1 MGFFD
6 FLKGKEE
13 FPEEPR
19 DIGQV
24 ELGNVKDKVEEAISG
39 DISKER
45 ERVRELYSR
54 IKEDFRE
61 VKKLNSELSGK
72 EFKSGQ
78 RVDAPVNMIKD
89 NYVRKT
95 LSLLSNVPEVSGF
108 EHREITD
115 FCSGTGKILKNLR
128 DIPSKQAV
136 LLLRYF
142 KGETSRIIKTLK
154 EIEERRKEMESL
166 LKGKSLWLEG
176 EIGSGVDRILGMIKR
191 SEDLEKQEEK
201 LREKIKEKER
211 EWKEKEK
218 ELKEFVSGEEFRV
231 FEGLGSEIQRLEKE
245 RTEIANELREELS
258 GVKRPL
264 KKLEYTLKQEGGKSA
279 LSRVAHSP
287 MKTLFHEQGD
297 SLLMEALVR
306 LRELNLKD
314 NEKERVEELIKKVEL
329 GYLSKLKDRHKFLES
344 GIREKRGKE
353 EKSDVLDRKNG
364 MEREIGNLK
373 REVLDHEKEREKIAK
388 NREEASEGIEKEK
401 RELEETLKKE
411 INIKLNIIV

>member
-13 FPEEPR
+13 VPEEPE
-19 DIGQV
+19 DMGSV
-24 ELGNVKDKVEEAISG
+24 ELGSVKEKVEGAISG

-45 ERVRELYSR
+45 ERVRKLYSK

-61 VKKLNSELSGK
+61 VKKLNGELSGK

-95 LSLLSNVPEVSGF
+95 ISLLNNIPAVSSFEYKEV
-108 EHREITD
+108 TD

-128 DIPSKQAV
+128 DIPPKQAV
-136 LLLRYF
+136 LLSRYF
-142 KGETSRIIKTLK
+142 KGETSKIIRTLK
-154 EIEERRKEMESL
+154 EIEERKNEMESL
-166 LKGKSLWLEG
+166 LKGKSLLLEG
-176 EIGSGVDRILGMIKR
+176 EINSRVDRISGLMKR
-191 SEDLEKQEEK
+191 SEDLKKQEET
-201 LREKIKEKER
+201 LREKIKAKEK

-218 ELKEFVSGEEFRV
+218 ELKEFVSGEEFRG
-231 FEGLGSEIQRLEKE
+231 FEGLGSEIQKLEKE

-258 GVKRPL
+258 GVKRPF
-264 KKLEYTLKQEGGKSA
+264 KKLEYSLKQEGGKSA

-287 MKTLFHEQGD
+287 MKTLFQDQGD

-306 LRELNLKD
+306 LRDLNLKD

-329 GYLSKLKDRHKFLES
+329 GYLSKLKDRYKFLE
-344 GIREKRGKE
+344 GEVKEKKE
-353 EKSDVLDRKNG
+353 KGEKSDIPEKKKAKERETENL
-364 MEREIGNLK
+364 EREI
-373 REVLDHEKEREKIAK
+373 LDYEKEREKIAK
-388 NREEASEGIEKEK
+388 NREETRESIEKEK
-401 RELEETLKKE
+401 VELEETIQKE